1 MMASQTWAS
10 CDNGGEY
17 SWNELAAWLLSNHT
31 SPKLPTCPRARLEA
45 QRHRMYSSYGTRYD
59 DNVTCISVT
68 DSSHSALSRRG
79 VRHVSGSLGVLLGSA
94 SPPKPA
100 PKSRKRGR
108 RIADERCPMS
118 WTGRCSLLPSPAAE
132 PWPGARCAPPGG
144 RSAPSTGRVSRQPPA
159 LGYAPFLPPSGLS
172 PGRRG
177 QDLWRPASSSSGRV
191 IGPATTETGLCP

>member
-1 MMASQTWAS
+1 M
-10 CDNGGEY
+10 E
-17 SWNELAAWLLSNHT
+17 
-31 SPKLPTCPRARLEA
+31 RARSLVALQPHEPEAPYLPACPPRGTGCPAHMVHGMTIMLHASRSPTLRTALCLEQA
-45 QRHRMYSSYGTRYD
+45 PAMYD
-59 DNVTCISVT
+59 
-68 DSSHSALSRRG
+68 
-79 VRHVSGSLGVLLGSA
+79 VSGSLGVLLGSA

-108 RIADERCPMS
+108 RIADERYPMS

-191 IGPATTETGLCP
+191 IAPATTETGPCP